1 MSIQILSVVLY
12 GRKGDRRVLEFRP
25 GQLNIITGRSRTG
38 KSAIIEIVDYCLG
51 NSHFRIPEG
60 TIKDTVSWYGLLLQI
75 QEGTQVF
82 IAKPTPEEH
91 AIYQSEAYYEIGS
104 VITPPPFSHL
114 KINSNDNEIVTSLSR
129 LLGIVPN
136 ITTPEES
143 ESRSAL
149 EATIRHT
156 TYYLYQDQSLIA
168 NKEVL
173 FHRQI
178 EDFIPQTIKDTLPFF
193 LGVAEEDRIRIEHEL
208 RLARRTLRFA
218 QRDLSE
224 SESIISDRYK
234 RGISLI
240 EEAQQVGLLDL
251 NFKFQNVDEMLDAL
265 RSAVKWKPSLPP
277 VEDERA
283 PKLRTEINDLRSALR
298 HKNAEISS
306 ADSYLKFSHGYSSEI
321 DEHLMRLQSIDLFD
335 GDSEKHQI
343 CPLCNSS
350 ISSPPPTVDDVKQS
364 IEKLR
369 TDLSTVQSE
378 RPRLLE
384 YIDRLITERDDIRRQ
399 IGEKEFA
406 LQAVVSEQSAAE
418 ELRDDNARIARVV
431 GRVSLYL
438 DTVEFVDYS
447 AKIRNAVEEA
457 QANYNRL
464 QSLLSDMN
472 SESEEKRTSV
482 LNRLSALMTDFARRL
497 KLEHSEWPFRLDMR
511 HLTVAIDRP
520 GRPITMQRIG
530 GGENFLGCHL
540 SALLPLHKLFI
551 DDERP
556 VPRFIILDQ
565 PSQVYF
571 FSPMKYL
578 ALDGTTHDTL
588 GSDAD
593 LDAVKRMF
601 QVLFDFC
608 KNLAPHFQIIVLE
621 HANLPDAQY
630 QEALVDQP
638 WSVDRALI
646 PPEWIQS

>member
-12 GRKGDRRVLEFRP
+12 SHKGHRRVLEFRP
-25 GQLNIITGRSRTG
+25 GQVNIITGRSRTG
-38 KSAIIEIVDYCLG
+38 KSAIIDIVDYCLG
-51 NSHFRIPEG
+51 SSHFRIPEG
-60 TIKDTVSWYGLLLQI
+60 TIRDTVSWYGLLLQI

-91 AIYQSEAYYEIGS
+91 AVYQSEAYYEIGS
-104 VITPPPFSHL
+104 TLTPPLFSHL
-114 KINSNDNEIVTSLSR
+114 KINSNDNEIVASLSR

-136 ITTPEES
+136 ITTPEEHG
-143 ESRSAL
+143 SRAAL
-149 EATIRHT
+149 ESTIRHT

-178 EDFIPQTIKDTLPFF
+178 EDFIPQTIRDTLPFF
-193 LGVAEEDRIRIEHEL
+193 LGFAGEDRIRIEQEL
-208 RLARRTLRFA
+208 RLARRTLRSA

-224 SESIISDRYK
+224 AESIVSDRFK
-234 RGISLI
+234 RGMSLI
-240 EEAQQVGLLDL
+240 EEAQQVGLLDP
-251 NFKFQNVDEMLDAL
+251 NFEFKNVDQMLDAL
-265 RSAVKWKPSLPP
+265 RSVVKWKPALPP

-306 ADSYLKFSHGYSSEI
+306 AESYLHFSHGYASEI

-343 CPLCNSS
+343 CPLCSS
-350 ISSPPPTVDDVKQS
+350 PISSPPPTVDDVKQS
-364 IEKLR
+364 IQRLR

-378 RPRLLE
+378 RPRLRE
-384 YIDRLITERDDIRRQ
+384 YIDRLMTERDDIRRQ
-399 IGEKEFA
+399 ISEKEFA

-418 ELRDDNARIARVV
+418 ELRDNNARIARVV

-438 DTVEFVDYS
+438 DTLEFVDYG
-447 AKIRNAVEEA
+447 AKLRNAVEEA
-457 QANYNRL
+457 QINYDRL
-464 QSLLSDMN
+464 QSLLSTMN
-472 SESEEKRTSV
+472 SESEEKRISV
-482 LNRLSALMTDFARRL
+482 LNRVSALMTGFARGL
-497 KLEHSEWPFRLDMR
+497 GLEHSEWPFRLDMR

-540 SALLPLHKLFI
+540 STLLSLHKLFI

-571 FSPMKYL
+571 FSPIKYL
-578 ALDGTTHDTL
+578 ALDGTTDETL

-593 LDAVKRMF
+593 LQAVRRMF

-608 KNLAPHFQIIVLE
+608 KNLSPHFQIIVLE
-621 HANLPDAQY
+621 HANLPDTQY
-630 QEALVDQP
+630 QEALVGQP